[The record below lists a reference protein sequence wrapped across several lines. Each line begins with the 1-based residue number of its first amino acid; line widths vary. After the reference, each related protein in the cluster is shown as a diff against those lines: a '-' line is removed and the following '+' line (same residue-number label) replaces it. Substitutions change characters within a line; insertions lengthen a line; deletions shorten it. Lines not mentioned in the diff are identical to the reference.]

1 MAVKLRGALLG
12 AGNIALRSH
21 APKWAGDEWLRREI
35 DIVAVADLAHSNL
48 AAAREWLP
56 DAEVYEDAEALLE
69 SERLDFCDI
78 CTPPDTHRR
87 LIEHAATRGVH
98 ILCEKPLAP
107 SVAEASH
114 IARAVRGAGVVFRPC
129 HQYHYSPQWQ
139 AVRSR
144 LPQLGRIRFAEYQV
158 SRVGANPGNPHW
170 SPNWRTDR
178 MVAGG
183 GILVDHGAHILYQ
196 LRGVLG
202 DPVSVQAVV
211 ARLLDPAYDVEDTAL
226 VVLDY
231 GECLAH
237 VSLTW
242 AARRRAIR
250 FRFVGDRGELAGDD
264 QRIEVHAARTE
275 VVEFK
280 EAMSGNSS
288 HADWYTPLLR
298 EFSVQVR
305 DRRHDDDPLEEAMQV
320 TQVIERAYESA
331 HLGRGLRL
339 AAAAEGASAPR
350 EPLMLIGSD
359 RVARARTPELVLER
373 GTSGDRDAVA
383 SRAARW
389 PNHVLVRTAGLLAL
403 AAVAYLA
410 FRRIQWPE
418 FWQTFRA
425 ADPRWL
431 ALAAALNLGVVALAA
446 TRWFAL
452 LQPLSRRVRWRDA
465 FESTLVGFATS
476 AVVPA
481 RGGEVARAGMLHRRT
496 ALSGAEV
503 VGTIGLD
510 QLLNAAGFMV
520 GLAFLPWL
528 GGVPGWMRP
537 GAALTLVVFGLAVTA
552 LVAWWPHRPPV
563 RRAAEAEGLR
573 GLNRMLAGIRQGL
586 RAVRSPRAIGR
597 GLAASLAAWMLELVV
612 LAVAL
617 RSVSIVL
624 PLPAIV
630 VVLMGINVMLAMPVT
645 PGNLG
650 TLEVGATLGLLG
662 FGVAREKAL
671 AFAICYHA
679 LQSLP
684 LIVVGFAVAA
694 HEGLR
699 ARSAGDRERMDWSR
713 TSG

>member
-1 MAVKLRGALLG
+1 LAVKLRGALLG

-21 APKWAGDEWLRREI
+21 APKWVGDEWLRREI
-35 DIVAVADLAHSNL
+35 DIIAVADLAHSNL

-56 DAEVYEDAEALLE
+56 EARVYEEAEVLLE
-69 SERLDFCDI
+69 REHLDFCDI

-87 LIEHAATRGVH
+87 LIEHAATRGIH

-107 SVAEASH
+107 SVAEAGH
-114 IARAVRGAGVVFRPC
+114 IARAVRDAGVVFRPC

-139 AVRSR
+139 AVRAR
-144 LPQLGRIRFAEYQV
+144 LPRLGRIRFAEYQV

-170 SPNWRTDR
+170 SPNWRTNR

-202 DPVSVQAVV
+202 DPVSVQAV
-211 ARLLDPAYDVEDTAL
+211 AAQLLDPAYDVEDTAL

-231 GECLAH
+231 GDCLAQL
-237 VSLTW
+237 SLTW

-250 FRFVGDRGELAGDD
+250 FRFVGERGELSGDD
-264 QRIEVHAARTE
+264 QRIEVHAARSE
-275 VVEFK
+275 VVEF
-280 EAMSGNSS
+280 EDAMSGSSS

-298 EFSVQVR
+298 EFSAQVR
-305 DRRHDDDPLEEAMQV
+305 DGRRDDDPLEEAMQV

-331 HLGRGLRL
+331 RLGRGLRL
-339 AAAAEGASAPR
+339 VGEAGELGNASRGPAMPGADDEEWSK
-350 EPLMLIGSD
+350 
-359 RVARARTPELVLER
+359 TPDTVLEPGTPSGR
-373 GTSGDRDAVA
+373 GTATEGP
-383 SRAARW
+383 ARW
-389 PNHVLVRTAGLLAL
+389 PHHALIRGAGLLAL
-403 AAVAYLA
+403 FVVAFLGL
-410 FRRIQWPE
+410 RRIEWPE
-418 FWQTFRA
+418 FWHTFRT

-452 LQPLSRRVRWRDA
+452 LQPLSRRVHWRDA
-465 FESTLVGFATS
+465 FESTLLGFATS

-496 ALSGAEV
+496 GMSGAEV

-537 GAALTLVVFGLAVTA
+537 GAVLALAVFGLAVTV
-552 LVAWWPHRPPV
+552 LVAWWPRRPPV
-563 RRAAEAEGLR
+563 RRAADGQSRR
-573 GLNRMLAGIRQGL
+573 GLNRMLTGIQQGL

-597 GLAASLAAWMLELVV
+597 ALAASLAAWMLEVVV

-617 RSVSIVL
+617 RSVAIVL
-624 PLPAIV
+624 PVPAIV

-679 LQSLP
+679 LQSIP
-684 LIVVGFAVAA
+684 MIVLGLGVAA
-694 HEGLR
+694 GEGLR
-699 ARSAGDRERMDWSR
+699 ARSGGGPMGMNRGR
-713 TSG
+713 TGG

>member
-1 MAVKLRGALLG
+1 LAVKLRGALLG

-21 APKWAGDEWLRREI
+21 APKWVGDEWLRREI
-35 DIVAVADLAHSNL
+35 EIVAVADLAHSNL

-56 DAEVYEDAEALLE
+56 EARVYEEAEALLDRE
-69 SERLDFCDI
+69 HLDFCDI

-87 LIEHAATRGVH
+87 LIEHAAMRGIH

-107 SVAEASH
+107 SVAEAGH

-139 AVRSR
+139 AVRER
-144 LPQLGRIRFAEYQV
+144 LPRLGRIRLAEYQV

-170 SPNWRTDR
+170 SPDWRTDQ

-202 DPVSVQAVV
+202 DPVSVQAVA

-231 GECLAH
+231 GDCLAQL
-237 VSLTW
+237 SLTW

-250 FRFVGDRGELAGDD
+250 FRFVGERGELSGDD
-264 QRIEVHAARTE
+264 QRIEVHAARSE
-275 VVEFK
+275 VVEFDD
-280 EAMSGNSS
+280 AMSGSSS

-298 EFSVQVR
+298 EFSAQVR
-305 DRRHDDDPLEEAMQV
+305 DGRHDDDPLEEAMQV

-331 HLGRGLRL
+331 LLGRGLRL
-339 AAAAEGASAPR
+339 VAEPGELESASRGSVASGADDDGWSKTPNPVLETEASAGP
-350 EPLMLIGSD
+350 GT
-359 RVARARTPELVLER
+359 ARAGL
-373 GTSGDRDAVA
+373 
-383 SRAARW
+383 ARW
-389 PNHVLVRTAGLLAL
+389 PQHAMVRVAGLLVL
-403 AAVAYLA
+403 LAVAFLA
-410 FRRIQWPE
+410 FRRIHWPE
-418 FWQTFRA
+418 FWHTFRT

-431 ALAAALNLGVVALAA
+431 VLAAVLNLGVVALAA

-481 RGGEVARAGMLHRRT
+481 RGGEVTRAGMLHRRT
-496 ALSGAEV
+496 AISGAEV

-528 GGVPGWMRP
+528 GGVPSWMRP
-537 GAALTLVVFGLAVTA
+537 GAALALAVFGLAVTV
-552 LVAWWPHRPPV
+552 LVAWWPHRPPA
-563 RRAAEAEGLR
+563 RQAADGESRR
-573 GLNRMLAGIRQGL
+573 GLNRMLAGIQQGL

-597 GLAASLAAWMLELVV
+597 ALAASLAAWMLELVV

-617 RSVSIVL
+617 RSVAIAL
-624 PLPAIV
+624 PVPAIV
-630 VVLMGINVMLAMPVT
+630 VVLLGINVMLAMPVT

-650 TLEVGATLGLLG
+650 TLEVGATLALLG

-679 LQSLP
+679 LQSIP
-684 LIVVGFAVAA
+684 LIALGLGVAVG
-694 HEGLR
+694 EGLR
-699 ARSAGDRERMDWSR
+699 TRSEAGPTPVNRSR
-713 TSG
+713 ASG